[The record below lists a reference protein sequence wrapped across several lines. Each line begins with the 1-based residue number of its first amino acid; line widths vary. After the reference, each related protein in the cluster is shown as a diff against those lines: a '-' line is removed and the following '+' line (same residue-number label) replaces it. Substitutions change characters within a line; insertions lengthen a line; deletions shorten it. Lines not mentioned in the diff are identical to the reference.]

1 MDKTVLQLLK
11 KGLWPGLYLRDINVN
26 RYQDLTTQ
34 GKESCPGLEVLLSL
48 EKFDSAE
55 DVHALDGCR
64 GTKQLLKT
72 LGD

>member
-11 KGLWPGLYLRDINVN
+11 KGLWPGLYLRDINEN

-34 GKESCPGLEVLLSL
+34 GKESCPGLEVLLSF